1 MGKDLKRTPL
11 YSWHREHGGH
21 MIEFAGWEMP
31 VAYPRGILE
40 EHLRTRKFGGLFDI
54 SHMGRFLIRGIDA
67 VPFMQHVLTNNVRA
81 LDPGVAQ
88 YTLIQNEEGG
98 SIDDAY
104 VYRLEEAYPSLETTI
119 SLLSMRQTRRKIG
132 IGFSIIRDGTRMW

>member
-1 MGKDLKRTPL
+1 MAQ
-11 YSWHREHGGH
+11 EHGGQ
-21 MIEFAGWEMP
+21 MIEFAGWEMA
-31 VAYPRGILE
+31 VAYPQGILD
-40 EHLRTRKFGGLFDI
+40 EHLKPRRFGGLFDI

-67 VPFMQHVLTNNVRA
+67 IPFMQHVLTNNVMA

-104 VYRLEEAYPSLETTI
+104 VYRLEEGDPSGNK
-119 SLLSMRQTRRKIG
+119 LSPRCECANKEKTG
-132 IGFSIIRDGTRMW
+132 IGFLIIRSVTKMWSWMTKR